1 MSIKSLQHEDA
12 LLMYNDM
19 GAVTFSTMA
28 NPRGETNK
36 DIRTRDSLE
45 WGNSVLQLGDYYIY
59 QYGDTNNLPTIIRD
73 VVQKN
78 YIAPGL
84 LSKKKNLLWGQGP
97 RLYREE
103 FEGNELIRVWE
114 KDKEINRWLD
124 FIDAEFNINKLAKD
138 YNYIESCVSKYEL
151 NKGALIDK
159 ALITAIEH
167 IPINKA
173 RMAVP
178 IRKYLNNER
187 TPTNC
192 VISET
197 FGQQYS
203 NDATARV
210 YDLYDRKSPFKA
222 KNSIVFSNEYSFGID
237 VYTVPDIFGS
247 LEWLKTSTATPL
259 ILQAFTSNSINL
271 KFHVQ
276 SPQLYWDNVEK
287 KLKDNCAENNIEYRD
302 SMLANYRKK
311 LFEQIT
317 TVLSGA
323 DNSGKMW
330 HTIKLH
336 DDSGTDL
343 KEFGWEI
350 KAIDQNVKD
359 FIESQIKV
367 SQRAD
372 YAVASAVGIHSAL
385 GNISQTGKSDSGS
398 EQLYAHQT
406 YLNTNVTIPEMIVL
420 KAYNEAIRANF
431 PGTELRLGFYHQG
444 VKRQQDITPSERFIN
459 Q

>member
-1 MSIKSLQHEDA
+1 MSINTITHDEA

-19 GAVTFSTMA
+19 GAVSFSTMA

-36 DIRTRDSLE
+36 EIRTKDSLE
-45 WGNSVLQLGDYYIY
+45 WTNSILQLGDFYIY
-59 QYGDTNNLPTIIRD
+59 QYGDNNNLPTVIRD

-103 FEGNELIRVWE
+103 FDGNELVRLWE
-114 KDKEINRWLD
+114 KNKEIENWLD
-124 FIDAEFNINKLAKD
+124 FIDAEVNINKLAKD
-138 YNYIESCVSKYEL
+138 YNYMEACVSKYEL
-151 NKGALIDK
+151 NKGSIISK
-159 ALITAIEH
+159 GLITAIEH
-167 IPINKA
+167 IPIDKA

-178 IRKYLNNER
+178 IRKFMNNER

-197 FGQQYS
+197 FANNYS
-203 NDATARV
+203 LDTTSKV
-210 YDLYDRKSPFKA
+210 YDLYDRRNPFKA
-222 KNSIVFSNEYSFGID
+222 KNSIVYSNEYSFGID

-276 SPQLYWDNVEK
+276 SPQLYWDNVEQ
-287 KLKDNCAENNIEYRD
+287 KLKDACEANNTEYRD
-302 SMLANYRKK
+302 SMLTNYRKK

-330 HTIKLH
+330 HTIKLK
-336 DDSGTDL
+336 DENGTDL

-359 FIESQIKV
+359 FIEAQIKV

-372 YAVASAVGIHSAL
+372 YAVASGVGIHSAL

-431 PGTELRLGFYHQG
+431 PDTDLRLGFYHQG
-444 VKRQQDITPSERFIN
+444 VRREQDITPSERFIN